1 MANAKTP
8 PYRFFD
14 FEVARTRRVSP
25 SVQRVTF
32 RGAQPGDL
40 AEFVSGG
47 RDQRFK
53 LFFARP
59 GQRRAL
65 VPVEAGEQWY
75 AVWRGMDPE
84 QRAIMRTYTVRE
96 QRRELGELDVDFA
109 VHAVGMG
116 LKGTGLNGVGH
127 GMGHGMGPADTGS
140 TGRGP
145 AGDWAL
151 RALAGDR
158 LTALGPVVADNGG
171 VDFRPPQ
178 RIETDWILLAGDES
192 ALPAIAGILDWLGP
206 DQTVLAWIEIGHS
219 DDVQDLPTWADAQIN
234 WIVRGGPVT
243 LTQAV
248 RAAELPAGRRPYAWI
263 AGEAAEVR
271 ELRRHLVGAEPDGRG
286 FDRRRVTFTGYWRRG
301 ASEEDLLA
309 ELVAA
314 GSA

>member
-1 MANAKTP
+1 MAGATNPT
-8 PYRFFD
+8 YRFFD

-32 RGAQPGDL
+32 RGTRPGGL
-40 AEFVSGG
+40 AEFASGG

-59 GQRRAL
+59 GQHRAQ
-65 VPVEAGEQWY
+65 VPVEAGEHWY

-96 QRRELGELDVDFA
+96 QRRELGEVDVDFA
-109 VHAVGMG
+109 VHPVGGRTAATGSVVG
-116 LKGTGLNGVGH
+116 LAPTGL
-127 GMGHGMGPADTGS
+127 
-140 TGRGP
+140 GP

-158 LTALGPVVADNGG
+158 LTALGPVLADNAGI
-171 VDFRPPQ
+171 DFRPPQ
-178 RIETDWILLAGDES
+178 DAAADWILLAGDES

-206 DQTVLAWIEIGHS
+206 GQAVRAWIEIGHIE
-219 DDVQDLPTWADAQIN
+219 DVQDLPTWADAQIN
-234 WIVRGGPVT
+234 WLVRGGPTT

-248 RAAELPAGRRPYAWI
+248 SAAALPAGRPYAWI
-263 AGEAAEVR
+263 AGEAAEIR
-271 ELRRHLVGAEPDGRG
+271 KLRRHLVGPEPEGRG

>member
-1 MANAKTP
+1 MADATTP
-8 PYRFFD
+8 TYRFFD

-32 RGAQPGDL
+32 RGAQPGGL

-59 GQRRAL
+59 GQHRAL

-109 VHAVGMG
+109 VHPIGMG
-116 LKGTGLNGVGH
+116 LNGTGLNG
-127 GMGHGMGPADTGS
+127 M
-140 TGRGP
+140 GP

-158 LTALGPVVADNGG
+158 LTALGPMVADNGG
-171 VDFRPPQ
+171 IDFRPPQ
-178 RIETDWILLAGDES
+178 GTGADWILLAGDES
-192 ALPAIAGILDWLGP
+192 ALPAIAGILDWLGS
-206 DQTVLAWIEIGHS
+206 DQTVRAWIEIGHS
-219 DDVQDLPTWADAQIN
+219 EDVQDLPTWADAQIN

-248 RAAELPAGRRPYAWI
+248 SAAELPSGRPYAWI

-271 ELRRHLVGAEPDGRG
+271 ELRRHLVGPEPEGRG

>member
-1 MANAKTP
+1 MADTTTP
-8 PYRFFD
+8 TYRFFD

-32 RGAQPGDL
+32 RGTQPGGL

-59 GQRRAL
+59 GQHRAL

-84 QRAIMRTYTVRE
+84 QRAIMRTYTVRG

-109 VHAVGMG
+109 VHPICTGPTG
-116 LKGTGLNGVGH
+116 KGSTDKGST
-127 GMGHGMGPADTGS
+127 GMGPA
-140 TGRGP
+140 
-145 AGDWAL
+145 ADWAL

-171 VDFRPPQ
+171 IDFRPPL
-178 RIETDWILLAGDES
+178 EGGADWILLAGDES

-206 DQTVLAWIEIGHS
+206 DQTVRAWIEIGHIE
-219 DDVQDLPTWADAQIN
+219 DVQDLPTWADAQIN
-234 WIVRGGPVT
+234 WIVRGGPAT

-248 RAAELPAGRRPYAWI
+248 SAAGLPAGRRPYAWI

-271 ELRRHLVGAEPDGRG
+271 QLRRHLVGPEPEGRD
-286 FDRRRVTFTGYWRRG
+286 FDRRHVTFTGYWRRG